1 MAKKKKYKVEEIVKA
16 LQEADGYVSKA
27 AHILG
32 CTPRTV
38 YNYRDESPAIAEA
51 WESIREKRHDFVE
64 NALHKRI
71 QAGSD
76 TAIIFYLKTQ
86 ARDRGYVERVEHKE
100 VTWQDEIIAGLQ
112 SGKIK
117 PDDVKAAF
125 DNDIAADFFKRAGI
139 NAG

>member
-1 MAKKKKYKVEEIVKA
+1 MAKKKKYKIDEIVKA

-86 ARDRGYVERVEHKE
+86 AKDRGYVERQE
-100 VTWQDEIIAGLQ
+100 VTGANGEPVRVRFMDYGL
-112 SGKIK
+112 GIDDNTK
-117 PDDVKAAF
+117 PD
-125 DNDIAADFFKRAGI
+125 
-139 NAG
+139 